1 MGVLKHKK
9 PLSLIVVVTVYKEN
23 HHQIN
28 FLRSP
33 LENLYK
39 ALTSTEPPR
48 LKFKTVSLVRPP
60 KITTPSPISKLSSIK
75 PTCIDSLEKLQKT
88 WTPWW
93 KNMKMIWSDHDEISL
108 FKTSQELLQA
118 VSSLV
123 WKIAENKALM
133 ILSWWEVQTK
143 ASLLNKMTM
152 AHNLWVK
159 FQLTVTKFKLS
170 TRIPS

>member
-1 MGVLKHKK
+1 VDKELLQEKATSCEAGELQAITKILEPTMGVLKHKK

-88 WTPWW
+88 
-93 KNMKMIWSDHDEISL
+93 
-108 FKTSQELLQA
+108 
-118 VSSLV
+118 
-123 WKIAENKALM
+123 
-133 ILSWWEVQTK
+133 
-143 ASLLNKMTM
+143 
-152 AHNLWVK
+152 
-159 FQLTVTKFKLS
+159 
-170 TRIPS
+170 